1 MTFLFKKKKGED
13 LVTFKIS
20 SDFIQNKY
28 IMSKIKYKIQ
38 AFLITLS
45 MDNNLYVFM

>member
-1 MTFLFKKKKGED
+1 MTFLFKKKEGN
-13 LVTFKIS
+13 LVTFKIP

-28 IMSKIKYKIQ
+28 TSKIKYKIQ
-38 AFLITLS
+38 DFFISLS